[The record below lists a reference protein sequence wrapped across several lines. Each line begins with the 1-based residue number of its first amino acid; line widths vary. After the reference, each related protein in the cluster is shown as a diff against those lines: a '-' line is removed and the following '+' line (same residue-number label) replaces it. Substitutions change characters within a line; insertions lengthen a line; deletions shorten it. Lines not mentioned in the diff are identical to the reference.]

1 MYSNITNLQITE
13 LIQDSYTRSPLLCG
27 NNESI
32 MALEEIR
39 FPKVGTV
46 ILALKIQVTNQ
57 YWVTE
62 STELI

>member
-1 MYSNITNLQITE
+1 
-13 LIQDSYTRSPLLCG
+13 
-27 NNESI
+27 

-62 STELI
+62 STELIWTIFFFNEKVKYNKGKTVIE